1 MTVARW
7 LRWAFVFQFILV
19 LAWLAW
25 TARAGAWALLAAV
38 LALPVLL
45 RLPLA
50 AQFVLARQH
59 AGREAGRAGRVAWL
73 RAWWAEGRWATRVFG
88 GWQPFGLHAI
98 ADNLN
103 PARAGRGM
111 VLVHGLACNRAF
123 WTPWLRRLSAEG
135 RAFIAVNLEPP
146 LGSIDNYPPAIDD
159 AVRTLLR
166 RTGLPPLVV
175 AHSMGGLAVRAW
187 MAATPDADALVAGV
201 VTIATPHQGTAAAR
215 FAFSA
220 NGRQMRVGSAWL
232 RALAEREPL
241 ARRQRFTC
249 WRSDCDNLVYPPGA
263 ATLPD
268 AAVRTAVGQGHVQ
281 LAFEPTVMQACWRQ
295 LAS

>member
-1 MTVARW
+1 MTMARW
-7 LRWAFVFQFILV
+7 LRWAFFFQFALV
-19 LAWLAW
+19 LIWLAW
-25 TARAGAWALLAAV
+25 AARAGAWALLAAV
-38 LALPVLL
+38 LALPLLL

-50 AQFVLARQH
+50 VQFALAARQ
-59 AGREAGRAGRVAWL
+59 ARGEAGRASMGAWL
-73 RAWWAEGRWATRVFG
+73 RAWWAEGRWSARVFG
-88 GWQPFGLHAI
+88 GWQPFGLHAV

-103 PARAGRGM
+103 PTRAGRGM

-146 LGSIDNYPPAIDD
+146 LGTIDHYPPAIDD

-166 RTGLPPLVV
+166 RTGQPPLVV

-187 MAATPDADALVAGV
+187 MDATPDADALVSGV

-215 FAFSA
+215 FAFTT
-220 NGRQMRVGSAWL
+220 NGRQMRIGSAWL
-232 RALAEREPL
+232 RALAGREPL

-249 WRSDCDNLVYPPGA
+249 WRSGCDNLVYPPQA

-268 AAVRTAVGQGHVQ
+268 AAVRTVSGQGHVQ
-281 LAFEPTVMQACWRQ
+281 VAFDPMVIEACWRQ
-295 LAS
+295 LAA